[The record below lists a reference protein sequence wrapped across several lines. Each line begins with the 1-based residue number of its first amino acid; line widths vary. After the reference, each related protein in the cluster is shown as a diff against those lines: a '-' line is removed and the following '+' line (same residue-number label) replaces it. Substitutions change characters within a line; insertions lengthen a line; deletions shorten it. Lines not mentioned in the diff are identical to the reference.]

1 MGVFRTLIKS
11 YRKVKD
17 AKNECCE
24 NLLSSLHELVEEAK
38 LNRLEME
45 MEKDDYQ
52 DYKKLFLEGKISAT
66 FKTTE
71 MLMNGQITTKEYEI
85 FKKFEKL
92 LIQKLIDDVDSG
104 KITHREF
111 FNELNK

>member
-1 MGVFRTLIKS
+1 MGIFRTLIKS
-11 YRKVKD
+11 YRKVKY

-24 NLLSSLHELVEEAK
+24 NLLNSLHELAEEAK

-45 MEKDDYQ
+45 KDDYL
-52 DYKKLFLEGKISAT
+52 DYKKLFLEGKVSTT

-71 MLMNGQITTKEYEI
+71 MLMNAQITTKEYEI
-85 FKKFEKL
+85 FEKL
-92 LIQKLIDDVDSG
+92 EKFLIQKLIDDVDSG

-111 FNELNK
+111 FNELRK